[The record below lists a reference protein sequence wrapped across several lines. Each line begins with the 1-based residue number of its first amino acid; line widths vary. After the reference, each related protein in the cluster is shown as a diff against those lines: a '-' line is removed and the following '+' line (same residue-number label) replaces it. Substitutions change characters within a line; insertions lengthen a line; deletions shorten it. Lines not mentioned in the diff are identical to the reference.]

1 MKDLLLLRHAKAHQ
15 AAPGQDDRDRALSR
29 RGREAAAAM
38 ARWMVK
44 AGWRPDLVLCSP
56 SARTRETAAII
67 RAILPAGRL
76 VDVPAL
82 YLASPAELRKRI
94 RDADPAAGALM
105 IVGHNPGLAELA
117 HALGADNEGRFP
129 TAAAAWFR
137 SDAAT
142 WKGIFDAAPSR
153 VALMTPAL
161 LEGEPQ
167 A

>member
-15 AAPGQDDRDRALSR
+15 AAPGQDDRERALSR

-38 ARWMVK
+38 ARWMVGS
-44 AGWRPDLVLCSP
+44 GWRPDLVLCSP
-56 SARTRETAAII
+56 SARTRETAAIV

-76 VDVPAL
+76 VDVPSL

-94 RDADPAAGALM
+94 READPAARTLM
-105 IVGHNPGLAELA
+105 VVGHNPGLAELA
-117 HALGADNEGRFP
+117 HALGAANEGRFP

-137 SDAAT
+137 SGT
-142 WKGIFDAAPSR
+142 GSWKAIFDAPLSR

-161 LEGEPQ
+161 LEGAPE